1 MFKYISDIL
10 NQFNTSQKI
19 TALLIVLFSIVSI
32 TIGPTLIDATFT
44 DCEELSVKVKNLR
57 EDLEYEKKQNRKLR
71 EYTETLNDRIR
82 MSAIQCTD
90 EIVKREKELLWQIE
104 RIERRVASQ
113 EKVIIMDTITQIDY
127 VDGKPAVTV
136 TMEND
141 ELVKDVKRL
150 KSNLSRDIGNLD
162 DR

>member
-44 DCEELSVKVKNLR
+44 DCEELSTKVKNLR

-71 EYTETLNDRIR
+71 DYTETLNDRIR

-104 RIERRVASQ
+104 RIERKVASQ
-113 EKVIIMDTITQIDY
+113 EKVVIMDTITQIDY

-141 ELVKDVKRL
+141 ELVEDVKRL

-162 DR
+162 NR

>member
-141 ELVKDVKRL
+141 ELVEDVKRL